1 MRTIKFRG
9 YSDELKSFV
18 YGFYQEVNVNGVVYS
33 YIFWQGNTTPVI
45 TDSVGQFTGLHDKN
59 GKEIYEGDII
69 DVCVFFVSPENPDE
83 DIHFR
88 GVVIEHELKV
98 CLKIYSF
105 LYDSSGW
112 KKLSDTTR
120 HFPFDTDYIEDDHTF
135 IIPLHD
141 LCAMSGNLGEI
152 LEENLEVIGKIY
164 ENQELLDKNL
174 AD

>member
-59 GKEIYEGDII
+59 GKEIYTGDI
-69 DVCVFFVSPENPDE
+69 
-83 DIHFR
+83 
-88 GVVIEHELKV
+88 LQ
-98 CLKIYSF
+98 L
-105 LYDSSGW
+105 
-112 KKLSDTTR
+112 KKLDGSVLLYKIFCVKGGFAFNTHQDDFYKPQIEIYFYESTSDMQSSS
-120 HFPFDTDYIEDDHTF
+120 F
-135 IIPLHD
+135 IITLEII
-141 LCAMSGNLGEI
+141 GNIHEDSCL
-152 LEENLEVIGKIY
+152 LEK
-164 ENQELLDKNL
+164 KF